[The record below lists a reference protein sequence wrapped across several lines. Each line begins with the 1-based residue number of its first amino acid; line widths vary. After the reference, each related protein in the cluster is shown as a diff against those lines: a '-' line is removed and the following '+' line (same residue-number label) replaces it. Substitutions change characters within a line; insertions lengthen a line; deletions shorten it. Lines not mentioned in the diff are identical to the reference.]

1 MNFFSRIIDYVKS
14 TRLEAKNVSWPTRY
28 ETARFTALVIAVSV
42 AVAVFL
48 FLLDLVFIYLLENF
62 IL

>member
-1 MNFFSRIIDYVKS
+1 MNFFSRIVDYLKS
-14 TRLEAKNVSWPTRY
+14 TRLEAKNVNWPTRR
-28 ETARFTALVIAVSV
+28 ETMRFTALVIAVSL

-48 FLLDLVFIYLLENF
+48 FLLDLFFIYLLETF